1 MSNTTERIKSA
12 LSNYGHMLKNAYIP
26 SHQKKKIRTTMKS
39 LERELVRL
47 QKEEKIA
54 NLQNKIAK
62 TRANVNR
69 LNSQSKGPS
78 AYSRFERMILNGSPD
93 YWGQMGVGG
102 NGGRRGRGRKR
113 GGGGMLDLDL
123 NI

>member
-26 SHQKKKIRTTMKS
+26 SHRKKKIRTTMKS
-39 LERELVRL
+39 LERELARL
-47 QKEEKIA
+47 EKVEKIA
-54 NLQNKIAK
+54 NIQNKIAK
-62 TRANVNR
+62 TRANINK

-78 AYSRFERMILNGSPD
+78 AYSRFEKIIMSGSPD
-93 YWGQMGVGG
+93 YWGQMGGGG
-102 NGGRRGRGRKR
+102 NRSRGRGRKR
-113 GGGGMLDLDL
+113 SGGMLDLDF